1 MEYET
6 YAAYVKSL
14 PVSDLRTMLLL
25 YTLKPN
31 NTALSKV
38 ECRNLLLSK
47 YVMSDEVYNLYLD
60 MYRRL
65 SNIQKMHLKDY
76 QSNYYR
82 DINTYIF
89 NDYINIQNA
98 PRKIPLDKF
107 GVQIPKKIDPVLLRE
122 FDTIY
127 KQRKEYFQDTTGME
141 NLQKTIN
148 KLFSDNIV
156 TYNNYLRILNNSI
169 RNLYNIV
176 STNEIIHDIIL
187 FRGERYS
194 ESPKTKASLT
204 IDAGFDRLKQLLN
217 IKKNE
222 VIENKHFVSCS
233 LNPFVAFDFAGDAC
247 CLYRYFIKKGL
258 HGIMLPST
266 STASEYCAISGEFEL
281 VLAPH
286 IMKIINTHIIT
297 KDGVY
302 SEKNILQNFI
312 SKKPEGYT
320 VIDVEIVGLLPPP
333 TLRDM
338 YDDDESTPV
347 KK

>member
-1 MEYET
+1 VPLAT
-6 YAAYVKSL
+6 
-14 PVSDLRTMLLL
+14 
-25 YTLKPN
+25 
-31 NTALSKV
+31 
-38 ECRNLLLSK
+38 
-47 YVMSDEVYNLYLD
+47 
-60 MYRRL
+60 
-65 SNIQKMHLKDY
+65 
-76 QSNYYR
+76 
-82 DINTYIF
+82 F
-89 NDYINIQNA
+89 NAQIT
-98 PRKIPLDKF
+98 RKI
-107 GVQIPKKIDPVLLRE
+107 VPVLLGE

-141 NLQKTIN
+141 NLQKEIN

-169 RNLYNIV
+169 QNLYNIV
-176 STNEIIHDIIL
+176 STNEITHDIIL
-187 FRGERYS
+187 FRGEHYS
-194 ESPKTKASLT
+194 ESPATKAALT
-204 IDAGFDRLKQLLN
+204 IDTGVDRLKQMLN
-217 IKKNE
+217 IKRNE
-222 VIENKHFVSCS
+222 VVENKNFVSCS

-258 HGIMLPST
+258 RGIMLPST
-266 STASEYCAISGEFEL
+266 HTMSDYCAISGEFEL

-333 TLRDM
+333 KLRDM
-338 YDDDESTPV
+338 YYDDESTPV